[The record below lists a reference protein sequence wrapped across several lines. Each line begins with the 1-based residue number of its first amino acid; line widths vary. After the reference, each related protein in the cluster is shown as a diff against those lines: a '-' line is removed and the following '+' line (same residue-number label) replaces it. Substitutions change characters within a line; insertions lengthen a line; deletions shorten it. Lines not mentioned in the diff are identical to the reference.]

1 VLRAAASALGIFA
14 MIAAI
19 VVGSLAAIGVLSDA
33 PTSSRV
39 GGSEADTAE
48 ETRRVESRTIDESI
62 TAGKLEW
69 TVDEVR
75 RVGELHA
82 YTLPPTTL
90 RGDFVI
96 VTFSVE
102 NASDGPVTL
111 TDDSIALVND
121 EGLTGHPA
129 AVVNS
134 EYVVPEK
141 AILFNERGLLEP
153 GEEKEGRANFDLRIP
168 FDVEPSADLTG
179 FRLRLGDGD
188 PTVEEEKSM
197 ELGL

>member
-1 VLRAAASALGIFA
+1 MRAIAGGLGLIA
-14 MIAAI
+14 MLAAI
-19 VVGSLAAIGVLSDA
+19 VVGSLAALGFLSDA
-33 PTSSRV
+33 PMSSRV
-39 GGSEADTAE
+39 GGSEVDASE
-48 ETRRVESRTIDESI
+48 EIRRVESRTIDESI

-69 TVDEVR
+69 AVDEVR

-96 VTFSVE
+96 VRFSVK

-111 TDDSIALVND
+111 TDESIALVND
-121 EGLTGHPA
+121 EGLTGHPTP
-129 AVVNS
+129 VTNS

-141 AILFNERGLLEP
+141 AILFNERGLLDP
-153 GEEKEGRANFDLRIP
+153 GKEKEGRVNFDLRIP

-179 FRLRLGDGD
+179 FRLQLGDGD
-188 PTVEEEKSM
+188 PTVEEEKSID
-197 ELGL
+197 LGL